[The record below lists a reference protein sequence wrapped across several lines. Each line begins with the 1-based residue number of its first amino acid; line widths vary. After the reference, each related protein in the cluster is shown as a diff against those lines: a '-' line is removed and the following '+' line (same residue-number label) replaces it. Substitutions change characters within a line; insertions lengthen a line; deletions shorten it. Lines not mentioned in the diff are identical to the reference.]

1 MIQIVNTFKDG
12 NIVWAYVVE
21 NNRACYYG
29 VSIEEEDSIPSDDKL
44 IDAIINDGFT
54 PAHLPGIEQVSPAL
68 QELYRNTAES
78 SSSMCYVGND
88 DERYWNDLGIEQ
100 HEFERQIDD
109 DIKKYGLDDVIQ
121 SGDDDCLYICYG
133 NLQSRFSE
141 AHRVF

>member
-1 MIQIVNTFKDG
+1 MIQIVNTFKAG

-29 VSIEEEDSIPSDDKL
+29 VPIEEDSIPSDEKL
-44 IDAIINDGFT
+44 VDAIIEDGFT
-54 PAHLPGIEQVSPAL
+54 PAHLPDIEQASPAL

-78 SSSMCYVGND
+78 SASMCFVGND
-88 DERYWNDLGIEQ
+88 DEWYWNDLGIEQ

-109 DIKKYGLDDVIQ
+109 DIKKYGLEDVIE
-121 SGDDDCLYICYG
+121 SRDNDCLYICYG